1 MGVKAQRGSL
11 VPQGIAMHQLEGLYV
26 QFSEKLDPL
35 ANARIHALNDRLLH
49 NLLPGI
55 SDLYPGYINLYVE
68 FDAAVIERNRV
79 RAWVRKH
86 LHNLAPKPPGREVV
100 VPVRYDGEDLGA
112 VSQQTGFSV
121 EEIIRRHSQREYQVY
136 AVGFVPGQPMMGTLD
151 PALYLPRR
159 STPRKRIEPN
169 TVAMA
174 VSQTCIYVL
183 PTPGGWHLLGT
194 TLESVYDP
202 HREKPFLLEA
212 GEMVRFKPSQGPTPE
227 YAKHLETLPAEP
239 QFPVLRVEE
248 PGLLDLVLDG
258 GRFMA
263 ARFGMARSGP
273 MDERSA
279 SLANRV
285 VGNQG
290 TAPLL
295 ELTLKGSVLSV
306 LRDTIIGFAG
316 FGMTCFLDGATVP
329 LGQSVAIKKGQRL
342 SFKPSSSGVRAY
354 LAVAG
359 GFAVQPFMDSRSTDL
374 QGLIGRALKAGDI
387 LGIAKPRTVLPGFSA
402 HLVQL
407 PATVQI
413 RLQPGPQANKEAL
426 DALASAP
433 FTVTSPNRMGV
444 QLQGPKVPGGELVSE
459 ATPMGAVQITID
471 GNPIVLLNDR
481 GRIGGYQKPA
491 IVDPRD
497 LPLVAQLR
505 PGQKI
510 RFVRP
515 ASSSAEHWFIQV

>member
-1 MGVKAQRGSL
+1 
-11 VPQGIAMHQLEGLYV
+11 
-26 QFSEKLDPL
+26 
-35 ANARIHALNDRLLH
+35 
-49 NLLPGI
+49 
-55 SDLYPGYINLYVE
+55 
-68 FDAAVIERNRV
+68 
-79 RAWVRKH
+79 
-86 LHNLAPKPPGREVV
+86 
-100 VPVRYDGEDLGA
+100 

-194 TLESVYDP
+194 SLEAVYDP
-202 HREKPFLLEA
+202 QREKPFLLEA

-227 YAKHLETLPAEP
+227 YAKALQTLPSEP
-239 QFPVLRVEE
+239 EFPALRVEE
-248 PGLLDLVLDG
+248 PGLLDLTVDQ

-273 MDERSA
+273 LDERSA
-279 SLANRV
+279 SIANRA
-285 VGNQG
+285 VGNRG
-290 TAPLL
+290 NESLL
-295 ELTLKGSVLSV
+295 ELTLKGPVLSV
-306 LRDTIIGFAG
+306 LRNCVIAFAG
-316 FGMTCFLDGATVP
+316 FGMECYLDGVKFP
-329 LGQSVAIKKGQRL
+329 LAEGVAVKVGQKI
-342 SFKPSSSGVRAY
+342 SFKPTSIGVRAY

-359 GFAVQPFMDSRSTDL
+359 GFAVKPFMGSRSSDI

-402 HLVQL
+402 QLVQL